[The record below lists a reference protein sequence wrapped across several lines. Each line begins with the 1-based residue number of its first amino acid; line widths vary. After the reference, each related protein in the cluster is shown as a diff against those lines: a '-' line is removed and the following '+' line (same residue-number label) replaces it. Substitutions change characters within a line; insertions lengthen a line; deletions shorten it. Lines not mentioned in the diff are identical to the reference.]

1 MLYNVIKLNKTN
13 KIATILSYLPLY
25 PVPTHIYIVTQSQCY
40 SPLSHG
46 GHIGYD
52 VCILGIKSRRCVFN
66 FSGLQLIMLNKII
79 VVCSCAQ
86 ITDQNYLPSLSSRQI
101 CEGKLDCKICRY
113 VGKNFRLVIVVYNC
127 ALDFV
132 KHKGL
137 LGTF

>member
-1 MLYNVIKLNKTN
+1 MLRDIFFPHWAHTSMIHAASHVD
-13 KIATILSYLPLY
+13 
-25 PVPTHIYIVTQSQCY
+25 H

-86 ITDQNYLPSLSSRQI
+86 ITDQKVN
-101 CEGKLDCKICRY
+101 
-113 VGKNFRLVIVVYNC
+113 
-127 ALDFV
+127 
-132 KHKGL
+132 
-137 LGTF
+137 